1 METNYIKCG
10 NCLDLLQELPHN
22 SIDCI
27 VTSPPYDNLRAY
39 GGYEFDFEGIAKEL
53 YRVMKPNAVM
63 VWVVGDSTSNGTESG
78 WHSSITENILGLN
91 LTLII
96 VN

>member
-1 METNYIKCG
+1 MNYIKCG

-63 VWVVGDSTSNGTESG
+63 VWVVEIQQLMAPSQVPHLSKHYTLRK
-78 WHSSITENILGLN
+78 LGLIF
-91 LTLII
+91 TIQ
-96 VN
+96 